1 MKSHAAK
8 PPAPPAVSFEAA
20 LQELE
25 GIVQGLETGSLPLE
39 TSLKSYERGVGLLK
53 YCQEIIGQAEQKI
66 RMLDSN
72 TLQDFSAHQEVSQ

>member
-8 PPAPPAVSFEAA
+8 PPAPPTVSFEAA